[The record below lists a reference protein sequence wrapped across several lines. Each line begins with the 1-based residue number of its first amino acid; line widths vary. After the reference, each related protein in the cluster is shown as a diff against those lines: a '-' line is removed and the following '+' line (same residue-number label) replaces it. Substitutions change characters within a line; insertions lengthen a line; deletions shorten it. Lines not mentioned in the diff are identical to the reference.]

1 MLCDLLSSERIV
13 MLIVILISMSMQ
25 NPLRQT
31 ILAIAVA
38 LTGAMMFVVGAII
51 ILVIVHDSS

>member
-25 NPLRQT
+25 NPLRQM

-38 LTGAMMFVVGAII
+38 LTGAMVCVVGAII